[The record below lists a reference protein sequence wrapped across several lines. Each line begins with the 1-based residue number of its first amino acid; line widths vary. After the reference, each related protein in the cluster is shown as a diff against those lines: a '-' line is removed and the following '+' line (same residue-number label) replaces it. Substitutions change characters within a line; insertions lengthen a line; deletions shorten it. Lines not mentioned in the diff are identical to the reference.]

1 MLATF
6 PLERV
11 TYIRKGRQE
20 MFEEIWKPFNMF
32 VNGIDLVNDNE
43 EE

>member
-1 MLATF
+1 
-6 PLERV
+6 
-11 TYIRKGRQE
+11 

-43 EE
+43 EEQVVM